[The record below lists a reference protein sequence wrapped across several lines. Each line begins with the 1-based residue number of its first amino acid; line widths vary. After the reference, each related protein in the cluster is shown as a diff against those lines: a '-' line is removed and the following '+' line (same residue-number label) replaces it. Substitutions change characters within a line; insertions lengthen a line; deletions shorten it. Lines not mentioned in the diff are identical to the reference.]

1 MSSICDVLLAP
12 FESDQDA
19 RLVNYPVLVTFSR
32 RLFRC
37 VHFTRWSRRGYA
49 SPCRRIPRPSQPPR
63 RNAFAVRAMNWMR
76 KFELLVQRLRRRT
89 FDSASKERRVNTGQH
104 DNGFA
109 FAKLA
114 RALKCGQV
122 RLFGTELSSSDVALG
137 LLALPLHSV
146 LHDGNQFNS

>member
-1 MSSICDVLLAP
+1 MFLPAP

-37 VHFTRWSRRGYA
+37 VHFTPWSRRGYA

-63 RNAFAVRAMNWMR
+63 RKAFAVRAMNWMR

-89 FDSASKERRVNTGQH
+89 FDSASKSVTSIPGDAPLVLYSPLGKSAE
-104 DNGFA
+104 
-109 FAKLA
+109 
-114 RALKCGQV
+114 V
-122 RLFGTELSSSDVALG
+122 RT
-137 LLALPLHSV
+137 
-146 LHDGNQFNS
+146 N